1 MPTLLCVPILVQE
14 VHLAMADAVAA
25 RDAGADVVE
34 FRVDEFFTG
43 MKNAAGDLETTEVEG
58 MLRLVAEC
66 PLPCIVTC
74 RSATEGG
81 HYDGD
86 EMARVALYERL
97 GTAGNGGEKDP
108 ARRAGAPEHPPRYL
122 DFEMSVYA
130 TSANLRQKVRLAVEH
145 AGQPRDLF

>member
-1 MPTLLCVPILVQE
+1 
-14 VHLAMADAVAA
+14 
-25 RDAGADVVE
+25 
-34 FRVDEFFTG
+34 
-43 MKNAAGDLETTEVEG
+43 
-58 MLRLVAEC
+58 ML
-66 PLPCIVTC
+66 LPCIVTC

-130 TSANLRQKVRLAVEH
+130 TSANLRQKVHLAVDWPEERREGRSGLILSMH
-145 AGQPRDLF
+145 DFQGRPSDLLRRVAAMGEQEAARVVKVAITAPYTTSGLVG